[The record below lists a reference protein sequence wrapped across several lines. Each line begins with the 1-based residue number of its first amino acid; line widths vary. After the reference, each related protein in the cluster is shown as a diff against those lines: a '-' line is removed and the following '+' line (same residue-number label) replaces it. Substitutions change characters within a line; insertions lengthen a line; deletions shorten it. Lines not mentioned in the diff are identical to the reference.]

1 MEKNN
6 KSKILYSILIDIS
19 GSMSQH
25 IDYLWDAYIKF
36 NDEQKKNSKNDSQ
49 IIITPFNT
57 KIRNRMVKS
66 IDGDL
71 NINFIPSDC
80 TALYNSYVKTIQ
92 YISKIY
98 QQFDKVY
105 FIVITDGVDNS
116 SETFKKDDCR
126 TFTNQYPNWEFIYF
140 GANQNAV
147 EVGNELG
154 IPEESCLTF
163 SQDIEHTNNAFMSLS
178 SAIDRSISS
187 DSGVGIHFSQEER
200 FSSSQML

>member
-1 MEKNN
+1 MEENN

-25 IDYLWDAYIKF
+25 IDYLWDAYINF
-36 NDEQKKNSKNDSQ
+36 NNEQKQNSTTDSQ

-57 KIRNRMVKS
+57 KIRNRIIKN
-66 IDGDL
+66 INDDL
-71 NINFIPSDC
+71 NINFIPGDC
-80 TALYNSYVKTIQ
+80 TALYNSYVETIQ
-92 YISKIY
+92 YISEKY
-98 QQFDKVY
+98 QDFDKVY
-105 FIVITDGVDNS
+105 FIIITDGLDNS
-116 SETFKKDDCR
+116 SETFKKHDCR

-163 SQDIEHTNNAFMSLS
+163 SQNIEHTNNAFMSLS
-178 SAIDRSISS
+178 SAINRSIAS
-187 DSGVGIHFSQEER
+187 DSGVGVVFSQEER
-200 FSSSQML
+200 LSSSQMY